1 MPIHDYECPNCT
13 FTAFDHYTPRL
24 DSPGPVCERCPDH
37 PLLTRLWST
46 NTTHHPFASFEFEL
60 DSGQTITV
68 DSMAKLRR
76 IEADSMKAYKTGE
89 GRPTLFRHYSQ
100 DKSNRDKNL
109 FEHLRPAQP
118 DPRKMK
124 TKAGRAFEFGGFD
137 VAPAFHPATERA
149 MERPR
154 RKKSDPNY

>member
-1 MPIHDYECPNCT
+1 MPIHDYECSTCT

-24 DSPGPVCERCPDH
+24 DSPGPVCERCGTI
-37 PLLTRLWST
+37 LTRIWST
-46 NTTHHPFASFEFEL
+46 NTTHRPFQSFEFEL

-68 DSMAKLRR
+68 DSLAKLRR
-76 IEADSMKAYKTGE
+76 IEAESMKAYKNGE

-109 FEHLRPAQP
+109 FEELRPKQV

-124 TKAGRAFEFGGFD
+124 SRGGQAFTFGGFD
-137 VAPAFHPATERA
+137 VAPAFHPATEHA